1 MQITISAR
9 HGHLSDQTQQKI
21 SEKAEKLR
29 KFFDRMTA
37 IEVTVD
43 LEHHEESVNVE
54 IRVSAER
61 TDGFVAR
68 DTAPE
73 LFAALDG
80 AVHKI
85 ETQLRKHK
93 ERRQTGH
100 RQPGRKQMPPPLEE
114 DSDSE

>member
-21 SEKAEKLR
+21 TEKTEKLR
-29 KFFDRMTA
+29 KFFDRITA

-43 LEHHEESVNVE
+43 LEHRETTVDVE
-54 IRVSAER
+54 IRASAEH
-61 TDGFVAR
+61 TDGFIAR
-68 DTAPE
+68 DKAAE

-80 AVHKI
+80 AVHKV
-85 ETQLRKHK
+85 EQQLRKHK
-93 ERRQTGH
+93 ERLQTGH
-100 RQPGRKQMPPPLEE
+100 RQPGRKQMPPPLEG

>member
-29 KFFDRMTA
+29 KFFDRITA

-43 LEHHEESVNVE
+43 LKHREDSVDVE
-54 IRVSAER
+54 VRASAEH

-68 DTAPE
+68 DTASE

-80 AVHKI
+80 VIRKV
-85 ETQLRKHK
+85 EQQLRKHK
-93 ERRQTGH
+93 ERLQTNH
-100 RQPGRKQMPPPLEE
+100 RQPGRKQMPPPLEGE
-114 DSDSE
+114 SDSD

>member
-21 SEKAEKLR
+21 SEKAGKLH
-29 KFFDRMTA
+29 KFFDRITA

-43 LEHHEESVNVE
+43 LEHHEESVDVE

-68 DTAPE
+68 HAAPE
-73 LFAALDG
+73 LFAAFDS
-80 AVHKI
+80 AMHKI
-85 ETQLRKHK
+85 EQQLRKHK
-93 ERRQTGH
+93 ERKQTGH
-100 RQPGRKQMPPPLEE
+100 RQPGRKQMPPPLEGE
-114 DSDSE
+114 SDSA

>member
-29 KFFDRMTA
+29 RFFDRITA

-43 LEHHEESVNVE
+43 LEHHEETVDVE
-54 IRVSAER
+54 VHASAER

-68 DTAPE
+68 HSASE

-80 AVHKI
+80 AIHKI
-85 ETQLRKHK
+85 EQQLRKHK
-93 ERRQTGH
+93 ERLQTGH
-100 RQPGRKQMPPPLEE
+100 RQPGIKQLPPALEE
-114 DSDSE
+114 GSNSE